1 MLAMR
6 RLLWALPA
14 VVLVPMLSGCV
25 SLSAKGKAPEL
36 PPMNVPPPPPRVI
49 EPTPEPLPEP
59 VADLP
64 PAPTASN
71 VPRGNTRP
79 PVSRPAPQ
87 AESRAPESKPS
98 EPATPTQDPAP
109 VQPPPTPPATP
120 LRTPQTADSSNAEK
134 GVRATLG
141 RARDLLK
148 NVDYGR
154 LSPERK
160 KAYDDAQRHMTQA
173 EDALKEGNFVLADA
187 AAKKAETYARELAG
201 K

>member
-1 MLAMR
+1 MR
-6 RLLWALPA
+6 RLFWALPA
-14 VVLVPMLSGCV
+14 LALVPTLSGCA
-25 SLSAKGKAPEL
+25 SLSAKGKPPEL

-71 VPRGNTRP
+71 AARNTRP
-79 PVSRPAPQ
+79 PVSRPSQ
-87 AESRAPESKPS
+87 SESRPPESKPT
-98 EPATPTQDPAP
+98 EPAPPATPDPAP
-109 VQPPPTPPATP
+109 VQPPPTQPATP

-134 GVRATLG
+134 AVRGTLE
-141 RARDLLK
+141 RARDLLSK
-148 NVDYGR
+148 VDYGR
-154 LSPERK
+154 LNPERK
-160 KAYDDAQRHMTQA
+160 KAYDDAQRHMQQA
-173 EDALKEGNFVLADA
+173 ESALKEGNFVFADA